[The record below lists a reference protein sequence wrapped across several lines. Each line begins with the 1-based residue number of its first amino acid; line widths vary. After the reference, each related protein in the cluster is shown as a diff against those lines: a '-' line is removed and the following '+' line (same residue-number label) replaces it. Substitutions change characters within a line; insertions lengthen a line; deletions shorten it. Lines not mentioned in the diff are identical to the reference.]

1 MSLEVEDV
9 TQSFHI
15 HAVTC
20 TISIVYNIN
29 GKNIEVMCVI
39 HPIIKVV
46 EVVKSTNVLILQS
59 IMNF

>member
-1 MSLEVEDV
+1 MKHVASRL
-9 TQSFHI
+9 
-15 HAVTC
+15 